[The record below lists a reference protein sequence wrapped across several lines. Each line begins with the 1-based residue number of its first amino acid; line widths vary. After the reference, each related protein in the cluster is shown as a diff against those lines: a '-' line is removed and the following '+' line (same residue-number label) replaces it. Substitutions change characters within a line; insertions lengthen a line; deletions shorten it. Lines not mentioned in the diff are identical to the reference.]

1 MKTSTDKTQAHKKTQ
16 TEIYKG
22 DIHSSSSAIPFQI
35 GDFFLLHLISK
46 NVEEVTII
54 IIIIIMI
61 IWTVDKVDINYK
73 QNQQRIF

>member
-1 MKTSTDKTQAHKKTQ
+1 MN
-16 TEIYKG
+16 
-22 DIHSSSSAIPFQI
+22 SSAIPFQI

-54 IIIIIMI
+54 IIIIIIIMI

>member
-1 MKTSTDKTQAHKKTQ
+1 MN
-16 TEIYKG
+16 
-22 DIHSSSSAIPFQI
+22 SSAIPFQI

-54 IIIIIMI
+54 IFMI

-73 QNQQRIF
+73 QNQQRILVNF